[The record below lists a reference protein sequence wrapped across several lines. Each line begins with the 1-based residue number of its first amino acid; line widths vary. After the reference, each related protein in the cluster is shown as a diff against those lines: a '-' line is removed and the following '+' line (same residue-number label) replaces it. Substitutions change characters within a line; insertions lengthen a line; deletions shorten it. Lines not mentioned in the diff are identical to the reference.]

1 MNNSKGYIFLEMLVA
16 FSMCCFIAVSIVPV
30 VQSVA
35 LDRHNTEMRTSAYHV
50 LYEKLAAYSVGELS
64 ATNGVLEWEGV
75 TYSLSWRA
83 DSEFPGMVEG
93 CVSYETGAKQIETL
107 CDSTK

>member
-1 MNNSKGYIFLEMLVA
+1 MLVA

-30 VQSVA
+30 VQSVT
-35 LDRHNTEMRTSAYHV
+35 LDRHNTEMRTSVYHV

-64 ATNGVLEWEGV
+64 ATNGMFEMEGV
-75 TYSLSWRA
+75 TYSLSWHA